1 MPPLFLFVNKDAASP
16 SLTRSNAAEQTSI
29 NSHVQRGRRHRRSA
43 TSASRAGNTGRRT
56 PGKEKTTDAS
66 DPVLLDPD
74 LKLYPSQH
82 IVNHAVVDAPEALV
96 SSESVLPS
104 KAATLHDGVG
114 HHTDLPARPSPRR
127 KAAEVTVSK
136 SPVPRVRA
144 ERKPSA
150 TKREKQSPQF
160 PVSGKSIVLL
170 NSPPTLTSPRDISQ
184 VTSSS
189 LDPFGQSVV
198 KLDSHVAKLCRY
210 FCESFHP
217 SVWHAE
223 SWASREH
230 SYTYQTSAIEVI
242 QRAMQSEVEM
252 NAMLACMAA
261 RIENVD
267 LVPGQGTDRYM
278 GNALVAVRKR
288 FSSAPK
294 HQLLLIVFHLY
305 AADAYRQNYQAAK
318 IHMQAAK
325 ALFDSWGGL
334 DYVPDPALKELFII
348 GDGHMSAVLL
358 EPCSL
363 PCENDPGPYWMV
375 TAPEL
380 QLAPQQDLSSIAPS
394 FQGLCRE
401 GYLPEEL
408 VEAIQETAEC
418 TWVLMYAPYGAPDAS
433 KHAARWLQWRHAAVR
448 YRLLAMDYTGSS
460 LDAIRVGLLM
470 WILTSMVILGLKR
483 LGGLIAPKLRK
494 ILWSVDEPRLQWEGL
509 VQAKTWVLT
518 IGAMCSMIGSEEE
531 RWFVDQLFEVGFAE
545 HIRRIRETHL
555 ELDTGDVLRNFQ
567 ANYFYY
573 DAIQR
578 PRLERLARLISG
590 GPSETPSSASQSS
603 PSDASR
609 KSRSPT

>member
-1 MPPLFLFVNKDAASP
+1 MPPPLLFVNKNADSS
-16 SLTRSNAAEQTSI
+16 SLTRSNASEQTSI

-43 TSASRAGNTGRRT
+43 TSASRAGHRT
-56 PGKEKTTDAS
+56 RKAPGQEKSTIYE
-66 DPVLLDPD
+66 DPFLPDSLEENLPPLDSLQPTIEV
-74 LKLYPSQH
+74 PAQ
-82 IVNHAVVDAPEALV
+82 
-96 SSESVLPS
+96 
-104 KAATLHDGVG
+104 DGVG
-114 HHTDLPARPSPRR
+114 HQTALPTRLSPRSQSAQIPISTR
-127 KAAEVTVSK
+127 
-136 SPVPRVRA
+136 PVPRPNVN
-144 ERKPSA
+144 KNSA
-150 TKREKQSPQF
+150 SSKSQKTAPKHQVDK
-160 PVSGKSIVLL
+160 KSIVLL
-170 NSPPTLTSPRDISQ
+170 NSLQNRATPRDISQ
-184 VTSSS
+184 VTSNS

-198 KLDSHVAKLCRY
+198 KLDSHVARLCRY

-223 SWASREH
+223 SWASRER
-230 SYTYQTSAIEVI
+230 SYTHQTSAVEVVR
-242 QRAMQSEVEM
+242 RAMQSEVEM

-278 GNALVAVRKR
+278 GSALMAVRKR

-363 PCENDPGPYWMV
+363 PCENDPGSYWIV
-375 TAPEL
+375 TPPEL
-380 QLAPQQDLSSIAPS
+380 QLAPQQDLGVIAPS
-394 FQGLCRE
+394 LQKLCLG

-418 TWVLMYAPYGAPDAS
+418 TWVLHFASHGTPDVS

-448 YRLLAMDYTGSS
+448 HRLLALEYPNSS
-460 LDAIRVGLLM
+460 LDAIRVGLIM

-483 LGGLIAPKLRK
+483 LGGLIAPKLRNM
-494 ILWSVDEPRLQWEGL
+494 IWAVEEPHLQWQGL
-509 VQAKTWVLT
+509 GQVKTWILT
-518 IGAMCSMIGSEEE
+518 IGAMCSMVESEEE
-531 RWFVDQLFEVGFAE
+531 RWFVDQLFEIGVVE
-545 HIRRIRETHL
+545 HIRRIRETRA
-555 ELDTGDVLRNFQ
+555 ELDTVDVLRTFQ
-567 ANYFYY
+567 ANFFYY
-573 DAIQR
+573 DAAQR

-590 GPSETPSSASQSS
+590 GLSETASSASLSS
-603 PSDASR
+603 PSDGSR

>member
-1 MPPLFLFVNKDAASP
+1 MPPLFLFVNKDAASV

-43 TSASRAGNTGRRT
+43 TSASRAGNRGRKT
-56 PGKEKTTDAS
+56 PGRERATDTT
-66 DPVLLDPD
+66 DPVLPAPDPN
-74 LKLYPSQH
+74 LYRSQH
-82 IVNHAVVDAPEALV
+82 IVDQAVVDVPEAPV
-96 SSESVLPS
+96 PS
-104 KAATLHDGVG
+104 DSIQPTEAGNLHHGVG
-114 HHTDLPARPSPRR
+114 HHTELPARPSPRND
-127 KAAEVTVSK
+127 AAEVTASK
-136 SPVPRVRA
+136 NPAPRVRA
-144 ERKPSA
+144 KSKPPA
-150 TKREKQSPQF
+150 AKTEKQSSRS
-160 PVSGKSIVLL
+160 PVTEKSIALL
-170 NSPPTLTSPRDISQ
+170 NSPHTPTPRDISQ

-198 KLDSHVAKLCRY
+198 KLNAHVAKLCRY

-230 SYTYQTSAIEVI
+230 SYTYQTSAVEVI

-278 GNALVAVRKR
+278 GSALMAVRKR

-375 TAPEL
+375 TPPEL

-394 FQGLCRE
+394 FQELCRE
-401 GYLPEEL
+401 GYLPDEL

-418 TWVLMYAPYGAPDAS
+418 AWVLLYAPYGAPEAS
-433 KHAARWLQWRHAAVR
+433 KYAARWLQWRHAAVR

-494 ILWSVDEPRLQWEGL
+494 ILLSMNEPRLQWQGL

-518 IGAMCSMIGSEEE
+518 IGAMCSMVGSEEE
-531 RWFVDQLFEVGFAE
+531 RWFVDQLFEIGFAE
-545 HIRRIRETHL
+545 HIRRVRETHL
-555 ELDTGDVLRNFQ
+555 ELDTSDVLRNFE
-567 ANYFYY
+567 AHFFYY

>member
-1 MPPLFLFVNKDAASP
+1 MPPLFLFVNKDAASV

-43 TSASRAGNTGRRT
+43 TSASRAGNRGRKT
-56 PGKEKTTDAS
+56 PGREKATDTT
-66 DPVLLDPD
+66 DPVLPAPDP
-74 LKLYPSQH
+74 KLHRAQH
-82 IVNHAVVDAPEALV
+82 IVDQAVLDVPEAPV
-96 SSESVLPS
+96 AADSIQPT
-104 KAATLHDGVG
+104 KAGNLHHGVG
-114 HHTDLPARPSPRR
+114 HHTELPARPSPRND
-127 KAAEVTVSK
+127 AAEVTASRNPAP
-136 SPVPRVRA
+136 SVRA
-144 ERKPSA
+144 RRTTPAAK
-150 TKREKQSPQF
+150 TEKQSSRS
-160 PVSGKSIVLL
+160 PVTEKSIALL
-170 NSPPTLTSPRDISQ
+170 NSPHTPTPRDISQ

-230 SYTYQTSAIEVI
+230 SYTYQTSAVEVI

-375 TAPEL
+375 TPPEL

-394 FQGLCRE
+394 FQQLCRE

-418 TWVLMYAPYGAPDAS
+418 AWVLLYAPYGAPGAS
-433 KHAARWLQWRHAAVR
+433 KYAARWLQWRHAAVR

-494 ILWSVDEPRLQWEGL
+494 ILLSMDEPRLQWQGL

-518 IGAMCSMIGSEEE
+518 IGAMCSMVGSEEE
-531 RWFVDQLFEVGFAE
+531 RWFVDQLFEIGFAE
-545 HIRRIRETHL
+545 HIRCVRETHL
-555 ELDTGDVLRNFQ
+555 ELDTSDVLSNFE
-567 ANYFYY
+567 ANFFYY

-603 PSDASR
+603 PSDASW

>member
-1 MPPLFLFVNKDAASP
+1 
-16 SLTRSNAAEQTSI
+16 
-29 NSHVQRGRRHRRSA
+29 
-43 TSASRAGNTGRRT
+43 
-56 PGKEKTTDAS
+56 
-66 DPVLLDPD
+66 
-74 LKLYPSQH
+74 
-82 IVNHAVVDAPEALV
+82 
-96 SSESVLPS
+96 
-104 KAATLHDGVG
+104 
-114 HHTDLPARPSPRR
+114 
-127 KAAEVTVSK
+127 
-136 SPVPRVRA
+136 
-144 ERKPSA
+144 
-150 TKREKQSPQF
+150 
-160 PVSGKSIVLL
+160 
-170 NSPPTLTSPRDISQ
+170 
-184 VTSSS
+184 
-189 LDPFGQSVV
+189 
-198 KLDSHVAKLCRY
+198 
-210 FCESFHP
+210 
-217 SVWHAE
+217 
-223 SWASREH
+223 
-230 SYTYQTSAIEVI
+230 
-242 QRAMQSEVEM
+242 MQSEVEM

-261 RIENVD
+261 RLENVD
-267 LVPGQGTDRYM
+267 SIPDQGTVRYM

-334 DYVPDPALKELFII
+334 DYVPDQALKELFII

-375 TAPEL
+375 TPPEL

-394 FQGLCRE
+394 FQTLCYE

-418 TWVLMYAPYGAPDAS
+418 TWVLLYAPHGAPAAS

-448 YRLLAMDYTGSS
+448 YRLLAMSYPGSS

-483 LGGLIAPKLRK
+483 LGGLIAPKLRT

-518 IGAMCSMIGSEEE
+518 IGAMCSMVGSEEE
-531 RWFVDQLFEVGFAE
+531 RWFVDQLFEIGFAE

-555 ELDTGDVLRNFQ
+555 QLDTSDVLRKFQ
-567 ANYFYY
+567 ANFFYY

-590 GPSETPSSASQSS
+590 GPSETSSSASQSS
-603 PSDASR
+603 PSDMSR